1 MASNSREDVVSG
13 LGEVGVH
20 FEGITNDRRVRE
32 VMCCVSKRRMRQARH
47 TWYAHRRRSRVRNRP
62 SLTDHKH
69 HSVVV
74 DKRNI

>member
-32 VMCCVSKRRMRQARH
+32 AMCCVSKRRMRQARH
-47 TWYAHRRRSRVRNRP
+47 TWYAHRRRSARAQQ
-62 SLTDHKH
+62 TDHKH